1 MQCKKA
7 AAFSLFECRLVVPR
21 SGSREGT
28 SSVDSPWATWGVA
41 GPKSLYKPSLPMES
55 EGLLSS
61 TLTPFSPARW
71 DTDKTGGRSLARR
84 APGSERRPRPCP
96 CAPPAPAPRPLAPDR
111 AHEASASRTHAAGT
125 PPPGATR
132 CSRPGKPR
140 GDQARRRQRFGLPLC
155 LKSDLNCYDAV
166 VWLVRARRGSA
177 TSDDFTNTRRKH
189 ERPVSASPQA
199 DVGVGGSCT
208 HGWSMSNVDS
218 RPTAGGAR
226 DTWGRRPAPSASGPG
241 VAWWRRRQRPAPRAR
256 LSHRSECFVSFVS
269 IFFTAT
275 IDVETR
281 VGASLIARRFK
292 KKRCQLPSR
301 GREGAQ
307 GRAPRARPPAP
318 GRTLPD
324 ALSARIWTPLGFPAS
339 SPATRRGTAE
349 DEEG

>member
-1 MQCKKA
+1 MTV
-7 AAFSLFECRLVVPR
+7 R
-21 SGSREGT
+21 
-28 SSVDSPWATWGVA
+28 
-41 GPKSLYKPSLPMES
+41 
-55 EGLLSS
+55 
-61 TLTPFSPARW
+61 TPH
-71 DTDKTGGRSLARR
+71 
-84 APGSERRPRPCP
+84 
-96 CAPPAPAPRPLAPDR
+96 PRPLAPDR

-125 PPPGATR
+125 PPPGTTR

-140 GDQARRRQRFGLPLC
+140 GDQARQRQRFGLPLC

-199 DVGVGGSCT
+199 DAGVGSSCT
-208 HGWSMSNVDS
+208 RGWSMSNVDS

-241 VAWWRRRQRPAPRAR
+241 VAWWRRRQRPAPHAR

-301 GREGAQ
+301 GREGARGGPREL
-307 GRAPRARPPAP
+307 GRLRRGGHSQTHSRLASGHLSGSLPHLRPLGGVQLRMRRAEPRPP
-318 GRTLPD
+318 
-324 ALSARIWTPLGFPAS
+324 
-339 SPATRRGTAE
+339 
-349 DEEG
+349 